1 MFICNFCKKVR
12 ISWIFSND
20 IIERDKLRDSERSD
34 LDRYYSRETYPVPV
48 NISPDP
54 QLQVYGPKGEELV
67 VSSSDEEKGWNLY

>member
-1 MFICNFCKKVR
+1 M
-12 ISWIFSND
+12 IFKNY
-20 IIERDKLRDSERSD
+20 IIEREKLRDSQRSD
-34 LDRYYSRETYPVPV
+34 LDPYYSRETYSDPV